1 MGSGKSSVGR
11 RLAAKKGWQF
21 LDTDEEIVAA
31 TGKSISKIF
40 AEEGEISFRDRETAI
55 LNRLIFHE
63 KIVLATG
70 GGIILRKENCVL
82 LQEIGTVIWL
92 FAEPDILFERARR
105 SRKRP
110 LLQGENPREKFDS
123 LLAERELL
131 YRKNSNFR
139 VDSSDLNHEETAA
152 RILEILAAQ

>member
-1 MGSGKSSVGR
+1 M
-11 RLAAKKGWQF
+11 
-21 LDTDEEIVAA
+21 TA

-40 AEEGEISFRDRETAI
+40 AEEGEAFFRDRETAI
-55 LNRLIFHE
+55 LRRLIFHE

-92 FAEPDILFERARR
+92 FADPDILFERVSR

-131 YRKNSNFR
+131 YRKNSN
-139 VDSSDLNHEETAA
+139 VQIDSSHLNHEETAA
-152 RILEILAAQ
+152 TILEILAAQ